1 MDKIFQYDNPIW
13 NFLGK
18 IADMV
23 YLTLL
28 WIVFSLPIF
37 TIGAATTAVYRCA
50 QNLLEDEGQ
59 LTRVFIM
66 SFRRNF
72 KKSTILWLIVLLIGI
87 ILSADLYFF
96 SQINTDWSKIM
107 ALSALIFMFLLIMM
121 AIYMFNMLSRF
132 ENTFKQL
139 FSIAFVLSI
148 KALPWTIFMVVV
160 LIATLALVFLKYWF
174 IGLIAVGFVAY
185 IHTWILDFV
194 YRKHGL
200 LV

>member
-1 MDKIFQYDNPIW
+1 MDKIFQYDNPVW

-18 IADMV
+18 IADLV

-28 WIVFSLPIF
+28 WIIFSLPIF
-37 TIGAATTAVYRCA
+37 TMGAATTAIYKCA

-66 SFRRNF
+66 SFRENF
-72 KKSTILWLIVLLIGI
+72 KKSTILWLLVLLIGT
-87 ILSADLYFF
+87 ILSADIYFF
-96 SQINTDWSKIM
+96 SQIDTDWSKIM

-121 AIYMFNMLSRF
+121 AIYMFNMLARF

-139 FSIAFVLSI
+139 FAIAFVLSL
-148 KALPWTIFMVVV
+148 KALPWTVFMVVV
-160 LIATLALVFLKYWF
+160 LLASLAIVFLKYWF
-174 IGLIAVGFVAY
+174 VGLIAVGLVAY

-194 YRKHGL
+194 YKKYGL
-200 LV
+200 LG